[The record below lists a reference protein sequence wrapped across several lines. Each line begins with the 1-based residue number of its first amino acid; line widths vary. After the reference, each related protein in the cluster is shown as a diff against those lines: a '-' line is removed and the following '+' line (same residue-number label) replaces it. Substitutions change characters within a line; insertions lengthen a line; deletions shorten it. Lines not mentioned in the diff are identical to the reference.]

1 MREGENHYDKQ
12 KDSGFDKNSDLY
24 SADSHFHRVCIPFF
38 WMVISALKPIT
49 EIRTAVPSLT
59 IHSPTLS
66 NFSSVLIG
74 RGFYRFIFNSLVVS
88 TVSCV
93 LSMAIAVMA
102 GYAFSRYKRNKM
114 VKFSNIAMLLSQM
127 IPGVL
132 LLVPLYMIMKNLGIL
147 ESYLSLIL
155 AYTTFVIPLCTFMMS
170 SFFDTVPISLEEA
183 AEIDGYNKIQTI
195 TKVILPLSIPS
206 LVSTALYAFINSW
219 NEFMFAYV
227 FLSTDKYRTLTPA
240 IMLFKGANT
249 IDWGGMMAA
258 SVLAVLPV
266 TIIFLFLQKYFLA
279 GLMSGSVKG

>member
-1 MREGENHYDKQ
+1 MTSKKTRALTKTVTYILLILI
-12 KDSGFDKNSDLY
+12 SI
-24 SADSHFHRVCIPFF
+24 VCVFPFF